1 VTGTSAAEARQP
13 SEPRTD
19 RPARPPVVL
28 ALVGPTGAGKTG
40 VSITVAPG
48 LRAEIVSVDSMQ
60 IYRGMDVGTA
70 KPTSTERRR
79 VPHHMIDIA
88 DPGTG
93 FSVAAFQGA
102 ARAAAESIL
111 VRGRTPLLVGGSGLY
126 YRAVVDDLEFPPT
139 DPAVRSAI
147 ARGDPADLVAR
158 LRAGDPDAAERID
171 PANVRRVVRALEVM
185 ELTSKRFSDFRTA
198 WDRYESRYDLVAAG
212 MRVPSDELDA
222 RVAGRVDRMLAAGLV
237 EEVRG
242 LLDRGFRS
250 SLTAARAIA
259 YPEIVAHLDG
269 SSTLEEAREQIV
281 RNTRRYARRQ
291 MSWFRSD
298 PRIRWFDAADT
309 ERVTEEIRAY
319 YEQEIA
325 RRMVGA

>member
-1 VTGTSAAEARQP
+1 VTGTPAAEAP
-13 SEPRTD
+13 KPTEPRTD

-28 ALVGPTGAGKTG
+28 ALVGATGAGKTG
-40 VSITVAPG
+40 VSLAVAPG

-60 IYRGMDVGTA
+60 IYTGMDVGTA
-70 KPTSTERRR
+70 KPTRDERRR

-88 DPGTG
+88 DPGTR
-93 FSVAAFQGA
+93 FSVAAFQGS
-102 ARAAAESIL
+102 ARAAADAII

-126 YRAVVDDLEFPPT
+126 YRAVVDELEFPPT
-139 DPAVRSAI
+139 DAAVRSAI

-158 LRAGDPDAAERID
+158 LRADDPDAAERID

-198 WDRYESRYDLVAAG
+198 WDRYESRYDLIAAG
-212 MRVPSDELDA
+212 MRVPSDELDV
-222 RVAGRVDRMLAAGLV
+222 RVALRVDRMLDAGLV

-269 SSTLEEAREQIV
+269 TISIEEAREQIV

-298 PRIRWFDAADT
+298 PRIRWFEAADT
-309 ERVTEEIRAY
+309 ERATEEIRAY
-319 YEQEIA
+319 YEHEIA